1 MALLDSYL
9 TLREQIAVD
18 IRTAWQFTAGDIVYF
33 APMET
38 EGYKGDRFAYI
49 TPGAA
54 FSEDYSTVGVQGL
67 DELNWTFD
75 LVGSFKRQGGDLIDD
90 FCAEKAFSLRAQLH
104 SGSSAPGYAGVATQ
118 WIVRE
123 LDWRIADPADQ
134 WVRVLVKVE
143 FIVIATRVD
152 S

>member
-9 TLREQIAVD
+9 ALREQIAVD
-18 IRTAWQFTAGDIVYF
+18 IRTAWQFTAGDKVYF
-33 APMET
+33 APMVT
-38 EGYKGDRFAYI
+38 ESYQGERFAYI

-54 FSEDYSTVGVQGL
+54 FSEGYSTAGVQGL
-67 DELNWTFD
+67 DELNWTMD
-75 LVGSFKRQGGDLIDD
+75 IVGSFKYQNGDLIDD

-123 LDWRIADPADQ
+123 LDWRIDDATDP
-134 WVRVLVKVE
+134 WMRVLVKVE
-143 FIVIATRVD
+143 FIVQASRVD
-152 S
+152 D